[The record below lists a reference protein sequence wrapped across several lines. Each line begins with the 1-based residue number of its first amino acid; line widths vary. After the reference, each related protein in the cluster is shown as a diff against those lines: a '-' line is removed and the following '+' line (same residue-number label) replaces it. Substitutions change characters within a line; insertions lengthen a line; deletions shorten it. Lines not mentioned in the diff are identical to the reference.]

1 LRKHVLCLKGNMRL
15 KYPDHESLTKTRR
28 CFLWNRQY
36 FQLDIYTGATDKC
49 SGLLL
54 LETYTTKE
62 GDDLKL
68 PDFLEVV
75 KEVTDDPQYS
85 MFQLSY
91 KGPAPS

>member
-1 LRKHVLCLKGNMRL
+1 MASQTLRSCKANGIF
-15 KYPDHESLTKTRR
+15 SLYR
-28 CFLWNRQY
+28 
-36 FQLDIYTGATDKC
+36 C

-54 LETYTTKE
+54 LEMYTTKE

-85 MFQLSY
+85 MFQLSFSPTTSLGHVY
-91 KGPAPS
+91 ECRPCS